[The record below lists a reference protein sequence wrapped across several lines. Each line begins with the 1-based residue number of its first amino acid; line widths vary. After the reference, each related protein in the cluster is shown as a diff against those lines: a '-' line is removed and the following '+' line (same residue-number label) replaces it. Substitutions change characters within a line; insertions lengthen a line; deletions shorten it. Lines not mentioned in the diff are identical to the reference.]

1 MIATILPGS
10 SNFHAVGYNERK
22 VSKGVARLIEILNFG
37 SIGTFGKPTPDE
49 LVKYLQE
56 YSSSNERIQ
65 KAQFHLAISCKGKE
79 MSENELLD
87 FAHKYL
93 KEMGYME
100 PGQPILVYSHYD
112 TSNTHLHIVTS
123 RIDPNGRKI
132 NHDNERRRSQEVI
145 DRILGTDRRK
155 KVEKDFEAA
164 RQYTF
169 SSFAQFKA
177 VMSSMGYEVYEKDDT
192 VYIKRGGR
200 VQMKVPSGD
209 FNALYK
215 YGATD
220 KTRARQLRS
229 ILMKYRDT
237 CTDKEEL
244 KKELKSKLGVDI
256 IFFGKKDAPYGYML
270 VDHSRKMVFHGARIL
285 AVNELLD
292 FATPQERFDRI
303 EAFIDDLFTLNPKIT
318 QREIHDKLW
327 RKHAYIKKG
336 VIYYNGQTRQLKQF
350 LADAIARNGRIKW
363 IEDFNPMTEAER
375 DVLCK
380 AGKGTDPSFVSLS
393 SHRYNHYT
401 QALNMMGRIF
411 ADIKITDVRGKL
423 SEEGFII
430 KQDGDN
436 TFAINFSKRII
447 INLTEEGFDLSRL
460 KRQYPEKQQPMRQQQ
475 HKQKK
480 SPLSGVRKLKDAG
493 GGSQSEKREWEV
505 GYKGDYDRIDD
516 GQSLKM

>member
-22 VSKGVARLIEILNFG
+22 VSKGIARLIEILNFG

-79 MSENELLD
+79 MSEKELLD

-100 PGQPILVYSHYD
+100 PGQPILIYSHYD

-123 RIDPNGRKI
+123 RIDPNGKKI
-132 NHDNERRRSQEVI
+132 NHDNERRRSQDVI

-155 KVEKDFEAA
+155 QVEKDFDAA
-164 RQYTF
+164 KQYTF

-177 VMSSMGYEVYEKDDT
+177 VMSSMGYEVYEKNDT

-200 VQMKVPSGD
+200 VQMKVPFVD
-209 FNALYK
+209 FNTLYK

-220 KTRARQLRS
+220 KARARQLRS

-256 IFFGKKDAPYGYML
+256 IFFGKKDSPYGYML
-270 VDHSRKMVFHGARIL
+270 VDHNKKMVFHGARIL

-303 EAFIDDLFTLNPKIT
+303 ESFIDDLFTINPKIT
-318 QREIHDKLW
+318 QGEIYDKLW

-336 VIYYNGQTRQLKQF
+336 VIYFNGQSRPLKQF
-350 LADAIARNGRIKW
+350 LADAIARNGRVKW
-363 IEDFNPMTEAER
+363 IEGFRPMTEAER

-380 AGKGTDPSFVSLS
+380 AGKGMDPSFVSLS
-393 SHRYNHYT
+393 SHRDSSYT
-401 QALNMMGRIF
+401 QTLNHIGKIF
-411 ADIKITDVRGKL
+411 ADSEIYDVRSRL
-423 SEEGFII
+423 REERFII
-430 KQDGDN
+430 KKDGDN
-436 TFAINFSKRII
+436 TFAINFSQRII
-447 INLTEEGFDLSRL
+447 INLTQEGFDLSRL
-460 KRQYPEKQQPMRQQQ
+460 KRQYPDKQKQQKQ
-475 HKQKK
+475 HKQNK
-480 SPLSGVRKLKDAG
+480 SPLTGIRKLKDAG

>member
-22 VSKGVARLIEILNFG
+22 VSKGVARLVEMLNFG
-37 SIGTFGKPTPDE
+37 SIGIFGKPTTDE
-49 LVKYLQE
+49 LINYLE
-56 YSSSNERIQ
+56 TYSSRNDRIR

-79 MSENELLD
+79 MSEKELVD

-100 PGQPILVYSHYD
+100 PGQPILIYSHYD
-112 TSNTHLHIVTS
+112 TGNTHIHIVTS
-123 RIDPNGRKI
+123 RVSPDGRKI
-132 NHDNERRRSQEVI
+132 NDHNERRRSQEVI
-145 DRILGTDRRK
+145 DRILGTYRQK
-155 KVEKDFEAA
+155 NVEKDFDAA
-164 RQYTF
+164 KQYTF

-177 VMSSMGYEVYEKDDT
+177 VMSSMGYEVYEKNDT

-200 VQMKVPSGD
+200 VQMKVPFVD
-209 FNALYK
+209 FNTLYK

-220 KTRARQLRS
+220 KARARQLRS

-256 IFFGKKDAPYGYML
+256 IFFGKKDSPYGYML
-270 VDHSRKMVFHGARIL
+270 VDHNKKMVFHGARIL

-303 EAFIDDLFTLNPKIT
+303 ESFIDDLFTINPKIT
-318 QREIHDKLW
+318 QGEIYDKLW

-336 VIYYNGQTRQLKQF
+336 VIYFNGQSRPLKQF

-363 IEDFNPMTEAER
+363 IEGFSPMTEAER

-380 AGKGTDPSFVSLS
+380 AGKGMDPSLVSLS
-393 SHRYNHYT
+393 SHRDSNYT
-401 QALNMMGRIF
+401 QALYNIGKIF
-411 ADIKITDVRGKL
+411 ADLEINDVRSRL
-423 SEEGFII
+423 REEGFII
-430 KQDGDN
+430 KNDGDN
-436 TFAINFSKRII
+436 TFAINFSQRII
-447 INLTEEGFDLSRL
+447 INLTQEGFDLSRL
-460 KRQYPEKQQPMRQQQ
+460 RRQYPDKQKQQKQ
-475 HKQKK
+475 HKQNK
-480 SPLSGVRKLKDAG
+480 SPLSGIRKLKDAG

-516 GQSLKM
+516 GQSIKM

>member
-22 VSKGVARLIEILNFG
+22 VSKGIARLIEILNFG

-79 MSENELLD
+79 MSEKELLD

-123 RIDPNGRKI
+123 RIDPNGKKI

-145 DRILGTDRRK
+145 DRILGTDRQK
-155 KVEKDFEAA
+155 KVEKDFDAA
-164 RQYTF
+164 KQYTF

-177 VMSSMGYEVYEKDDT
+177 VMSSMGYEVYEKNDT

-200 VQMKVPSGD
+200 VQMKVPFVD
-209 FNALYK
+209 FNTLYK

-220 KTRARQLRS
+220 KARARQLRS

-256 IFFGKKDAPYGYML
+256 IFFGKKDLPYGYML
-270 VDHSRKMVFHGARIL
+270 VDHNKKMVFHGARIL

-303 EAFIDDLFTLNPKIT
+303 ESFIDDLFTINPKIT
-318 QREIHDKLW
+318 QGEIYDKLW

-336 VIYYNGQTRQLKQF
+336 VIYFNGQSRPLKQF
-350 LADAIARNGRIKW
+350 LADAIARNGRVKW
-363 IEDFNPMTEAER
+363 IEGFRPMTEAER

-380 AGKGTDPSFVSLS
+380 VSKGMDPSFVSLS
-393 SHRYNHYT
+393 SHRDSSYT
-401 QALNMMGRIF
+401 QALYHIGKVF
-411 ADIKITDVRGKL
+411 ADLEIYDVRGKL
-423 SEEGFII
+423 REEGFII
-430 KQDGDN
+430 KKDVDN
-436 TFAINFSKRII
+436 TFAINFSKSII
-447 INLTEEGFDLSRL
+447 INLTQEGFDLSRL
-460 KRQYPEKQQPMRQQQ
+460 RCQYPDKRNKQKQ
-475 HKQKK
+475 HKQNK
-480 SPLSGVRKLKDAG
+480 SPLSGIRKLKDAG

-516 GQSLKM
+516 GQSLKI